1 MDINT
6 ASRQAGG
13 NVRAEMARQR
23 ISQATLGKRLG
34 ISQAA
39 VSAKLLGKTPFTI
52 DQLAAAAD
60 LLAVPLETL
69 TEGVAA

>member
-13 NVRAEMARQR
+13 NVRAEMARKR
-23 ISQATLGKRLG
+23 ISQATVGAHLG
-34 ISQAA
+34 ISQ
-39 VSAKLLGKTPFTI
+39 VSVSYKLSGKTPFTI
-52 DQLAAAAD
+52 DQLAAIAD
-60 LLAVPLETL
+60 LLEVPLETL